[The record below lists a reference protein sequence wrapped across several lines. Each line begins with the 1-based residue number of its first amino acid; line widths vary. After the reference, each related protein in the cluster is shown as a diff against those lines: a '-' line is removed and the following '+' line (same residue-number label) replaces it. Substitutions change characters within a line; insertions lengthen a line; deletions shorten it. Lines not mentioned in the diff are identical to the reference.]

1 MLSSLQKIL
10 NYLSET
16 ELGHWLCRCSHAN
29 ALSLCTNIYVWQILF
44 AVTMVLIF
52 WCFSIKITVKCMTEH
67 WEFFRHLAV
76 TINSEVKISFL
87 KTLNYDLKSV
97 ILIYDNLEC
106 LLTKK
111 LSRKLL
117 ILLFQFVAP
126 NFCFLFIHW
135 LVKMSNRWN
144 VLTFLQSYIKIL
156 EMCKKKPHFSYSKY
170 F

>member
-1 MLSSLQKIL
+1 M
-10 NYLSET
+10 
-16 ELGHWLCRCSHAN
+16 
-29 ALSLCTNIYVWQILF
+29 
-44 AVTMVLIF
+44 
-52 WCFSIKITVKCMTEH
+52 
-67 WEFFRHLAV
+67 
-76 TINSEVKISFL
+76 SFL

-144 VLTFLQSYIKIL
+144 VLIFLQSYIKIL
-156 EMCKKKPHFSYSKY
+156 EMCKKNLISPTANTFKAQFTAEIFPSKQL
-170 F
+170 